1 MYKVTRLI
9 QKNISPEDFTCKNNA
24 FFRINEDIVQG
35 FTVKRKHTPNGFV
48 YTIHFTIYPL
58 CYPDA
63 LFYNFEF
70 EGQDIGF
77 LMSPI
82 CYWPF
87 DAVSAFSFQY
97 EEYVQE
103 LLQALRAYLFPYF
116 KKYHNC
122 KSISDGITD
131 ANGINAFSLEAAY
144 YHLRAGKREAAIS
157 GVRNLQKLRK
167 EAAEKNARDGIYPAN
182 PSSGAAIDEKL
193 RTLYDFFSFASEQEI
208 QEYICENERR
218 ATEFLQ
224 KSADILRE

>member
-9 QKNISPEDFTCKNNA
+9 QKNISPEGFICKNNV

-35 FTVKRKHTPNGFV
+35 FTVKRKHSPNGFV
-48 YTIHFTIYPL
+48 YTINFTIYPL

-87 DAVSAFSFQY
+87 DAISAFSFQY

-103 LLQALRAYLFPYF
+103 FLRALRTYLFPYF

-131 ANGINAFSLEAAY
+131 INGINASSLEAAY
-144 YHLRAGKREAAIS
+144 YHLRAGKRDAAIS
-157 GVRNLQKLRK
+157 GIRSLQQQRK
-167 EAAEKNARDGIYPAN
+167 EATEHNARYGIFPAD
-182 PSSGAAIDEKL
+182 PDFQAAVDEKL
-193 RTLYDFFSFASEQEI
+193 RNLYVFFSSAPDLEI
-208 QEYICENERR
+208 KEYIHANELR
-218 ATEFLQ
+218 ATDFLQ
-224 KSADILRE
+224 GVSNS